1 MVREVI
7 VGLIN
12 ESITNSPLQV
22 RFDSDSGGVRFP
34 SGVVVGQAGVV
45 LLQLKVGLVPQLL
58 SVIVFPLSSTMLQVP
73 LTSQDTE
80 PRSFVSVLLA
90 NRRQFWLGLF
100 WLGLHD
106 PLQTGALFRLSVVL
120 HTEVK
125 ESSGGAQLLAILVL

>member
-22 RFDSDSGGVRFP
+22 RFDSDSGGVRLP

-45 LLQLKVGLVPQLL
+45 LLQLKVGVVPQLL

-73 LTSQDTE
+73 LVSQDTE
-80 PRSFVSVLLA
+80 PRAFVSLLVA

-100 WLGLHD
+100 
-106 PLQTGALFRLSVVL
+106 
-120 HTEVK
+120 
-125 ESSGGAQLLAILVL
+125 